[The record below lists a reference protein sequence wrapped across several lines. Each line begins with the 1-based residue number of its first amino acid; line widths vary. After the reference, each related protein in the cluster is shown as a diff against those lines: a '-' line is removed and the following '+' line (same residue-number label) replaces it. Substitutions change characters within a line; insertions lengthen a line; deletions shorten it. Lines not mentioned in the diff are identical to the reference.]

1 MIASIRTDRRVRV
14 GLLCLAIA
22 IPLLGGGWL
31 WLRQSS
37 FVSVEHVR
45 ISGVKGTQ
53 AGPIEA
59 ALEEAARGMSTM
71 RVSTTKLREAV
82 ARFPVVQEVRASA
95 SFPHSLHIIVV
106 EQQPVATLQVAGL
119 KTAVASNGVVLGPE
133 LISSSLPTVT
143 GYYEPAR
150 GQRLHNASLLESL
163 SVLGAAPPLLAKLA
177 QRAYEGPRG
186 LTVAMKNGLLVYFGD
201 SSRPH
206 AKWLSLARVLADK
219 SSAGAVYVDVRL
231 PERPAAGMSSET
243 TSATSSSAPAGG
255 TESTVSALAAGLTGG
270 KTEPS
275 TEHEEPESSAGGE
288 PSESTTE
295 PSTSQAPAEAL
306 SEAPQATSE
315 SGG

>member
-1 MIASIRTDRRVRV
+1 MRV

-45 ISGVKGTQ
+45 ISGVQGTQ

-71 RVSTTKLREAV
+71 RVSTAKLREAV
-82 ARFPVVQEVRASA
+82 ARFPVVQEVKASA
-95 SFPHSLHIIVV
+95 SFPHSLHIVVV

-163 SVLGAAPPLLAKLA
+163 SVLGAAPPLLAKLV

-186 LTVAMKNGLLVYFGD
+186 LTVAMKNGLLIYFGD

-243 TSATSSSAPAGG
+243 TSATSSSAATG

-275 TEHEEPESSAGGE
+275 TEHEEPESQSSASGE

-295 PSTSQAPAEAL
+295 STTSQAPAETPTETPA
-306 SEAPQATSE
+306 EAPSAATE